1 MKPVT
6 CCRYPTDHLQNANK
20 SNIEAIIEYA
30 VEDCVSS
37 KSAVKTTNHGKGSL
51 KIHYLNHLVR
61 WLETLFSDHFRF
73 LLLNLKENLGGKVNR
88 QSKDARHQPRCKGCP
103 LANIVRSYIINQMW
117 ST

>member
-37 KSAVKTTNHGKGSL
+37 KSAVKTRSHGKGSL
-51 KIHYLNHLVR
+51 KIHYLNHLWSGSWR
-61 WLETLFSDHFRF
+61 LYSL
-73 LLLNLKENLGGKVNR
+73 
-88 QSKDARHQPRCKGCP
+88 
-103 LANIVRSYIINQMW
+103 IIFDFYYQ
-117 ST
+117 T